1 MTPPPTESKFDINL
15 PVIISLL
22 GEISNSLH
30 NIAIELENIRKLRE
44 K

>member
-1 MTPPPTESKFDINL
+1 MDEKKDANNAVVVAL
-15 PVIISLL
+15 M